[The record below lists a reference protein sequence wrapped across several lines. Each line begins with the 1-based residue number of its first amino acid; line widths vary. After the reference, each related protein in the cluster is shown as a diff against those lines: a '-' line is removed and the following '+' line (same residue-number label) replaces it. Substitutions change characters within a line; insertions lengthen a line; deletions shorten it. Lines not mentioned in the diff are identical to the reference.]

1 MSRSL
6 LENTLRSAVPDRV
19 RRATTRAVG
28 SLRVDVFALLAALF
42 MVPPLLAQR
51 VSGRVADSLS
61 GRGLPGA
68 RVTLTRDSVAVL
80 TRAADDSG
88 RFDLNAPQP
97 VRYTLRVIAIGY
109 APYSTPVDG
118 TRDTQLG
125 VIRLARLPMTLDS
138 VVSRANPGSVFQV
151 TLGRTV
157 FQRHAAMNIGQMVS
171 GYEIRRSR
179 MTVTEYL
186 GALPGLRLMSVVP
199 PGPSIPG
206 KAGYLVSR
214 AG

>member
-1 MSRSL
+1 MSRIP
-6 LENTLRSAVPDRV
+6 LENVLQGVVPDCV
-19 RRATTRAVG
+19 CRATMCAVG
-28 SLRVDVFALLAALF
+28 SRLRVGVFVLLAALLI
-42 MVPPLLAQR
+42 VPPLLAQR
-51 VSGRVADSLS
+51 VAGRVADSLS

-68 RVTLTRDSVAVL
+68 RVTLSRDSVAVL

-88 RFDLNAPQP
+88 RFDLKAPQP

-125 VIRLARLPMTLDS
+125 VIRLVRLPMTLDS

-157 FQRHAAMNIGQMVS
+157 FQRHAAIFLES
-171 GYEIRRSR
+171 GYPTTSH
-179 MTVTEYL
+179 L
-186 GALPGLRLMSVVP
+186 
-199 PGPSIPG
+199 
-206 KAGYLVSR
+206 
-214 AG
+214 